1 VSQCGE
7 STLLL
12 GSAYKSIRGG
22 LSVEF

>member
-1 VSQCGE
+1 VAQCGQ

-22 LSVEF
+22 LSIEF